1 MYRFTYILH
10 QVKGI
15 NPGMIQKLNKVAAHP
30 PEEVGVHN
38 GNEGILHKCELDGFF
53 QIQHDGGGHGQ
64 DDDIKYTPP
73 GN

>member
-38 GNEGILHKCELDGFF
+38 GNEGIIYE
-53 QIQHDGGGHGQ
+53 
-64 DDDIKYTPP
+64 
-73 GN
+73 